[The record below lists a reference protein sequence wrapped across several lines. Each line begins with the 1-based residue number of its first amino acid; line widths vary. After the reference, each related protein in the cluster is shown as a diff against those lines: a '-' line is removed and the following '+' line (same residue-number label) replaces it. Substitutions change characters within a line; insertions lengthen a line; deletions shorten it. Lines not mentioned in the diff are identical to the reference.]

1 MAGVAVLGGSFN
13 PIHYGHL
20 LLADEVLEL
29 LGLDRLLFVPAAAPP
44 HKPAAQL
51 APAADRFEMVRL
63 AIAGQPRFAVSDL
76 ELRRAGPSYTV
87 DTLQEL
93 AAGGDALSLVIGSE
107 TFLDLL
113 TWREPRRVASL
124 ARLVVIPRAGSAFD
138 PAGAAAQTVLRE
150 IGGTPGGFVHA
161 GAGPALPPGGVVIV
175 HATSLPLSAS
185 ELRRRVREG
194 RSLAFR
200 LPPAVID
207 YVRAHGLYR
216 TEPA

>member
-1 MAGVAVLGGSFN
+1 MARVAVLGGSFN
-13 PIHYGHL
+13 PIHSGHL

-76 ELRRAGPSYTV
+76 ELRRSGPSYTV

-113 TWREPRRVASL
+113 SWREPRRVAGL

-138 PAGAAAQTVLRE
+138 PESAAAQKVLRE
-150 IGGTPGGFVHA
+150 IGGTPSGFVHA
-161 GAGPALPPGGVVIV
+161 GAGAVLPPGGVVIV

-216 TEPA
+216 AEPA

>member
-1 MAGVAVLGGSFN
+1 LARVAVLGGSFN

-20 LLADEVLEL
+20 LLADDVLEQL
-29 LGLDRLLFVPAAAPP
+29 ALDRVLFVPAGSPP
-44 HKPAAQL
+44 HKPPTLL

-63 AIAGQPRFAVSDL
+63 AIADHPRFAVSDV

-87 DTLQEL
+87 DTLSAL
-93 AAGGDALSLVIGSE
+93 AAAGDELYYIVGSE

-113 TWREPRRVASL
+113 TWREPRRVAGL
-124 ARLVVIPRAGSAFD
+124 ARLVVIPRAGSVFD
-138 PAGAAAQTVLRE
+138 TEGAAAQKVLHE
-150 IGGTPGGFVHA
+150 IGVEGGFVHA
-161 GAGPALPPGGVVIV
+161 GGAPPPRRGVLIV

-185 ELRRRVREG
+185 DLRRRVREG
-194 RSLAFR
+194 RSLVYR

-216 TEPA
+216 AEPA